1 MLKVYDRKMK
11 PLYNEDK
18 KVVHKEALW
27 HKVATGVLFNKS
39 KHTLYFQ
46 TIYPKESYGFD
57 RPDYIDFSVGGHVED
72 EETVLEA
79 LYREAKEEI
88 NLNVKNYEFLGIR
101 ICNCD
106 PAPTYKIREFQF
118 FYGLETEQELKD
130 MDFSGSDAEVKSVIE
145 VNIDDFLALLLKEK
159 NNVKANE
166 ITLDKETRKG
176 VYKEGITLKSEQIIP
191 DYFNDKSIL
200 EKILTLKAMIKEEKP
215 KEK

>member
-1 MLKVYDRKMK
+1 MLKVYDRKME

-18 KVVHKEALW
+18 KVVHKDALW
-27 HKVATGVLFNKS
+27 HKVVGGILFNRKS
-39 KHTLYFQ
+39 KTIYFQ

-72 EETVLEA
+72 EETVEEA

-101 ICNCD
+101 ICNAD

-118 FYGLETEQELKD
+118 FYGLETDENLKD
-130 MDFSGSDAEVKSVIE
+130 MDFSNSDGEVKSVIE
-145 VNIDDFLALLLKEK
+145 VNIDDFLALLLNEK
-159 NNVKANE
+159 NEVKANE
-166 ITLDKETRKG
+166 MILDKQTRKG
-176 VYKEGITLKSEQIIP
+176 DYKEGITLKSEQIIP

-200 EKILTLKAMIKEEKP
+200 EKILTVKSLMR
-215 KEK
+215 